1 MVCSHRTDLGSDN
14 AREDII
20 YVFSGSQQ
28 ILVFDKFVLKI
39 NLFGR

>member
-1 MVCSHRTDLGSDN
+1 MARSHRTDLGSDN

-28 ILVFDKFVLKI
+28 I
-39 NLFGR
+39 